1 MKSILGVGGSTVFSG
16 LLLIVIWIACG
27 LLVRFSFVAAFN
39 NRLEGWLSKYVPG
52 YSSYKAIA
60 EEKLKGEVRKLS
72 YGAVLIKR
80 QEYWQ
85 PAYMIEQD
93 GNGNYVIFLPGAPD
107 TNTGRILLAKQE
119 QVRLLTSITANQLD
133 ASLKK
138 MGKGLLTEFSLA
150 SDKL

>member
-1 MKSILGVGGSTVFSG
+1 
-16 LLLIVIWIACG
+16 
-27 LLVRFSFVAAFN
+27 
-39 NRLEGWLSKYVPG
+39 
-52 YSSYKAIA
+52 
-60 EEKLKGEVRKLS
+60 
-72 YGAVLIKR
+72 
-80 QEYWQ
+80 
-85 PAYMIEQD
+85 MIEQD